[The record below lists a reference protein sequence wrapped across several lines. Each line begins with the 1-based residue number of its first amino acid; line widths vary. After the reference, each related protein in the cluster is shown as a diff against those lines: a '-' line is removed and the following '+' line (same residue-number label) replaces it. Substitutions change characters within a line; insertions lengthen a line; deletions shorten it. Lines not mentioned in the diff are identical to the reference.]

1 MTYKAAVAGLPLGE
15 GKAVILADENVK
27 DPTIRAARFQAF
39 GRFVESLRGRYFT
52 TEDVGTSPKD
62 IAQVKLMTS
71 CAVGTPIEEG
81 ESGDPSPMTAF
92 GVMERIKALA
102 EEVLRSK
109 SLVGIRVAIQGLGKV
124 GMSLVE

>member
-1 MTYKAAVAGLPLGE
+1 MSVPLRNCDHQALSQVIQIREVADTYPL
-15 GKAVILADENVK
+15 VLENAEPLTK
-27 DPTIRAARFQAF
+27 
-39 GRFVESLRGRYFT
+39 
-52 TEDVGTSPKD
+52 DVGTNPKD

-81 ESGDPSPMTAF
+81 GSGDPSPMTAF
-92 GVMERIKALA
+92 GVMERIKALT
-102 EEVLRSK
+102 EEVLGSK